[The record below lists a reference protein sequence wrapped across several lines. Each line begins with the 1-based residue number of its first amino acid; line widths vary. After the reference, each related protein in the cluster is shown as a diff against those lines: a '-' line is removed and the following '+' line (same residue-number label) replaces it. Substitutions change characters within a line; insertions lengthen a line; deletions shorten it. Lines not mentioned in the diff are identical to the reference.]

1 MDSISEKITSID
13 ELPDGALIALPNDPT
28 NEGRSLLL
36 LANKGYISLE
46 AENELEATPYDI
58 VENPKSLVFREL
70 GKLPS
75 YPGYYLM
82 LQQPLSIQIMR

>member
-1 MDSISEKITSID
+1 MDSILKKITSID

-58 VENPKSLVFREL
+58 VENPKSL
-70 GKLPS
+70 G
-75 YPGYYLM
+75 
-82 LQQPLSIQIMR
+82 IQRAGSCPVTQGIT